1 MDEFADL
8 EDELRFDRTSVDTE
22 SIHSLVKSIEY
33 DGLEP
38 TMFITEQRSNWN
50 VSKRIGFLALGI
62 LLLPVL
68 GIGLLFIYPVFIN
81 GPFFQN
87 TEVVDAKVYLAEQNL
102 VIDYRMVD
110 IEIKNLQCL
119 SVTNRSHIK
128 HSRHQSHSDH
138 SSTTRHRYHL
148 VTDEHE
154 LLLLLYDSQESLENR
169 RRIIKLISKFAKVAN
184 LKILR

>member
-8 EDELRFDRTSVDTE
+8 EDELRFDRTGVDSE

-38 TMFITEQRSNWN
+38 TMFITEHRSNWN

-62 LLLPVL
+62 MLLPVL
-68 GIGLLFIYPVFIN
+68 GIGLLFIYPVLIS

-87 TEVVDAKVYLAEQNL
+87 TEVAEAKVYLAEQNL
-102 VIDYRMVD
+102 VIGYRMVD

-128 HSRHQSHSDH
+128 HSIHESHSDH
-138 SSTTRHRYHL
+138 SSTTHHQYYL

-154 LLLLLYDSQESLENR
+154 LLLVSYESQESSEKIVRINR
-169 RRIIKLISKFAKVAN
+169 LLTEFAKIAN
-184 LKILR
+184 LKISK

>member
-22 SIHSLVKSIEY
+22 SIHSLVISIEY

-38 TMFITEQRSNWN
+38 TMFISEHRSNWN

-68 GIGLLFIYPVFIN
+68 GIGLFFIYAVFIS
-81 GPFFQN
+81 GPFFEK
-87 TEVVDAKVYLAEQNL
+87 TEVAEAKVYLAEQNL

-110 IEIKNLQCL
+110 IEIKKLQCL
-119 SVTNRSHIK
+119 NVTNRSYIK
-128 HSRHQSHSDH
+128 HSWYDSGGEYSG
-138 SSTTRHRYHL
+138 TTTQNYFL
-148 VTDEHE
+148 VTDGHE
-154 LLLLLYDSQESLENR
+154 LKLLSYQTSESSEEIV
-169 RRIIKLISKFAKVAN
+169 RIKRLVSKFAKMAN
-184 LKILR
+184 LKISK